1 MAEFKYAVGAAIAA
15 FVVVL
20 IEFILIPIAMQI
32 GTTALGNNTL
42 LNLYPGTKGIL
53 QVMPILVG
61 AVGVV
66 VVAGMLYKAFE

>member
-15 FVVVL
+15 FVVAL

-32 GTTALGNNTL
+32 GTTALDNNTL